1 MSFFSVTEFRRSL
14 NQGVLIG
21 SECSSCGE
29 CFLPPRP
36 LCSKCGSVDLIEISF
51 KGFGV
56 VKAISTIYVPLSSFE
71 EKCPYSVGVI
81 ELDEGVSISGFLLE
95 ENEDKINLGDRVNVV
110 FSKENDLTILSFKK
124 T

>member
-1 MSFFSVTEFRRSL
+1 VTKFRKSL

-29 CFLPPRP
+29 YFLPPRP
-36 LCSKCGSVDLIEISF
+36 LCLKCGSVDLLEISF
-51 KGFGV
+51 KGFGF
-56 VKAISTIYVPLSSFE
+56 VKAITTIHVPLSSFK

-81 ELDEGVSISGFLLE
+81 ELDEGVSISGVLLE
-95 ENEDKINLGDRVNVV
+95 ENEEIINLGDRVNVV

-124 T
+124 K

>member
-1 MSFFSVTEFRRSL
+1 VTEFRKSL

-29 CFLPPRP
+29 YFLPPRP

-51 KGFGV
+51 NGLGV
-56 VKAISTIYVPLSSFE
+56 VRAITTIHVPLSSFKE
-71 EKCPYSVGVI
+71 RCPYSVGVI

-95 ENEDKINLGDRVNVV
+95 ENDDRIHVGDRVDVV

-124 T
+124 K